1 MEKDEFALDMLSQGE
16 LCDEFEH
23 VLRKVAGGQSFVL
36 TTDGIPVAKVVPL
49 PKEPGL
55 SITRPA
61 RRMCSWTRL
70 AVDRKTPGQPLSAT
84 LDELGGDRL

>member
-1 MEKDEFALDMLSQGE
+1 MEKDECAHDMLSQGE

-23 VLRKVAGGQSFVL
+23 VLRKVASGQSFVL
-36 TTDGIPVAKVVPL
+36 TNDGIPVAEVVPL
-49 PKEPGL
+49 QQESGM

-61 RRMCSWTRL
+61 RRRGGWARL
-70 AVDRKTPGQPLSAT
+70 GIDRKTPGQPLSAT